1 MKGPEGQSIGTE
13 LDRMTRPVRGPRGSG
28 RIELGAGTMTR
39 RRQQAEGGGDRAC
52 LSPEG
57 PSGN

>member
-28 RIELGAGTMTR
+28 RMELGAGTMTR
-39 RRQQAEGGGDRAC
+39 RRQQAEGGGGIEPA
-52 LSPEG
+52 
-57 PSGN
+57 